1 MNEPITKPKK
11 QLSEAQLANLKK
23 GREKALEKAR
33 AKKLE
38 REKQKKEDEQ
48 ILLKAKEE
56 IKKVDIEPLSEVE
69 EVITKQPEPDLITY
83 DDDDD
88 EEIEKPQPLLKKRN
102 KKKQE
107 VKEVKQT
114 AKERLAEMRAK
125 KKLELEEK
133 KLQLEELKLNK
144 QIEEQE
150 NEINSIK
157 TKPKNSLC
165 STVPHHEPQPEVIFA
180 PRRSRGFRR

>member
-1 MNEPITKPKK
+1 
-11 QLSEAQLANLKK
+11 L
-23 GREKALEKAR
+23 
-33 AKKLE
+33 
-38 REKQKKEDEQ
+38 
-48 ILLKAKEE
+48 
-56 IKKVDIEPLSEVE
+56 
-69 EVITKQPEPDLITY
+69 
-83 DDDDD
+83 
-88 EEIEKPQPLLKKRN
+88 EKPQPLLKKRT

-107 VKEVKQT
+107 VNEKEIEVKLT

-150 NEINSIK
+150 HQINTIK

-165 STVPHHEPQPEVIFA
+165 STVPHNEPPPEVIFA
-180 PRRSRGFRR
+180 PRRARGFRR